1 LERWIYDESR
11 TYYKI
16 LKIPFFVGMLMRRQ
30 LKKNA
35 ESHGMGRHSQEEVYH
50 IMDSDLKAISDYI
63 GSIYIYIQTCIK
75 RSTLRERKVA
85 LSDR

>member
-1 LERWIYDESR
+1 
-11 TYYKI
+11 
-16 LKIPFFVGMLMRRQ
+16 MLMRRQ

>member
-1 LERWIYDESR
+1 
-11 TYYKI
+11 
-16 LKIPFFVGMLMRRQ
+16 MLMRRQ

-63 GSIYIYIQTCIK
+63 GSIYIYIY
-75 RSTLRERKVA
+75 SNLY
-85 LSDR
+85 

>member
-63 GSIYIYIQTCIK
+63 GSIYIYIFK
-75 RSTLRERKVA
+75 PVLRGQ
-85 LSDR
+85 L